1 MKLNHNNE
9 INFVEHEKAR
19 LESIRREQLRLQR
32 QFQFDQVHFFFQKSW
47 KYQNR
52 FSYPLWHIFFQWQK
66 DEKLIMEQ
74 HLAEIK
80 GEIYHLKIEDT
91 PETKFEINCKLAALK
106 IRVNDFIHKLENSF
120 PVT

>member
-1 MKLNHNNE
+1 
-9 INFVEHEKAR
+9 
-19 LESIRREQLRLQR
+19 
-32 QFQFDQVHFFFQKSW
+32 
-47 KYQNR
+47 
-52 FSYPLWHIFFQWQK
+52 
-66 DEKLIMEQ
+66 MEQ

-120 PVT
+120 SGVVT